1 MQMIAYMCS
10 IIVNYFGFVDTFIGL
25 DFVAGVA
32 IVLAGIA
39 FVYKL
44 GHTKTL

>member
-1 MQMIAYMCS
+1 MIAYMCG
-10 IIVNYFGFVDTFIGL
+10 IIVNYFGFVNSFVGL

-32 IVLAGIA
+32 LVLAGIA

-44 GHTKTL
+44 GHSKTL